1 MSWIYLL
8 DISLTSSHL
17 LTTWKRGA
25 GTRKWTVGKTANT
38 ETQGTL
44 SLALFPSPARP
55 YSSFSSEACSQLA
68 LLFCSPS
75 WSLRLAAEERNPV
88 RFNAVLTGFRLHTSQ
103 TQGSLL
109 GLLFPSLWLTVEP
122 RPFLWEDNH
131 LLLMGYHLK
140 LEHYPR
146 PKVSHWSLAP
156 SRWWPWS

>member
-38 ETQGTL
+38 EIQGTL

-131 LLLMGYHLK
+131 LLLTGVPPQIGTLPQAK
-140 LEHYPR
+140 SFSLEL
-146 PKVSHWSLAP
+146 SS
-156 SRWWPWS
+156 